1 MIQHFDRR
9 YGIPGVA
16 EVVAGNGGLP
26 KVRIASAAA
35 VGEIYLHG
43 AHVTSWRPNGAAEA
57 LFVSSRSTWEEGKA
71 IRGGVP
77 ICFPWFGN
85 KVADPKAPAHGFV
98 RTKSWQLDAIDRS
111 DDVVTVSM
119 STSNDET
126 TKQWWPAAFRLV
138 YRAAFGADLKLELEL
153 HNGGA
158 APLRFEEALHSYL
171 NVGDLR
177 MVRVKGL
184 DGVHYLDKTDGYREK
199 IQQRDIEI
207 TSETDRVYL
216 DTQTAVE
223 LLDPVLRRSVQLAK
237 ENSRTTVIWNPW
249 ADKAKAMSD
258 LGDDEWTQML
268 CIETSNVLGYAVE
281 LAAGR
286 QHRIQAVIRV
296 ASL

>member
-1 MIQHFDRR
+1 
-9 YGIPGVA
+9 
-16 EVVAGNGGLP
+16 
-26 KVRIASAAA
+26 
-35 VGEIYLHG
+35 
-43 AHVTSWRPNGAAEA
+43 
-57 LFVSSRSTWEEGKA
+57 
-71 IRGGVP
+71 
-77 ICFPWFGN
+77 
-85 KVADPKAPAHGFV
+85 
-98 RTKSWQLDAIDRS
+98 
-111 DDVVTVSM
+111 
-119 STSNDET
+119 
-126 TKQWWPAAFRLV
+126 
-138 YRAAFGADLKLELEL
+138 
-153 HNGGA
+153 
-158 APLRFEEALHSYL
+158 
-171 NVGDLR
+171 